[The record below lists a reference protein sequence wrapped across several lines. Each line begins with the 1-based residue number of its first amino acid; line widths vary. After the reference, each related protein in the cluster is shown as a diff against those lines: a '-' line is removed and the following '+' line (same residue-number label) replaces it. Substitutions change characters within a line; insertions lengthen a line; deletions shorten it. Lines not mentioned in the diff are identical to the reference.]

1 MSENVDQMIRMLHE
15 RIKKY
20 LNRVPTIKNQQEIT
34 KIIAR
39 LVGLEPALT
48 VLVDCPDEFPV
59 ECYFTRYTQHNHTLE
74 LRFEVVN
81 G

>member
-20 LNRVPTIKNQQEIT
+20 PNRVPIIKNQQEIT

-39 LVGLEPALT
+39 LVGSEPALT

-59 ECYFTRYTQHNHTLE
+59 ECSFTRYTQHNHTLE